1 MGRTIAGGLRISAMP
16 DVPEAGVFAYARYML
31 SSVRAWVDRKGAM
44 KTLRLEINRDVA
56 NLDTVFGMLGRAARE
71 AKVETRALAD
81 ENAQINLTEQRR
93 AGAERALDEL
103 KAKLAD
109 ENSKFESV
117 EKGLSATLA
126 TCEQTVAKTGAE
138 LDRVEGERRAL
149 RERKKEVERQQR
161 TYLKSS
167 EDRDAHA
174 AKAALAEQ
182 KTALRKSA
190 EDLRR
195 DAKKLEP
202 ERVELDKKL
211 AALEAPAKEAA
222 ARYEAARGD
231 LDNTRRALGDARAG
245 HSHRLEELEDQKGH
259 QSREASQAEAEIGR
273 RLITLGTLLNLN
285 RVEDQAFANLYERID
300 ALRASIAAREAD
312 IEQLKG
318 EQSQYDKGALV
329 RGGAVLGGGV
339 VLLITLICVL
349 IAVLR
354 H

>member
-1 MGRTIAGGLRISAMP
+1 MGRTVSGGLRISAMP
-16 DVPEAGVFAYARYML
+16 DVPEAGVLAYARYMVH
-31 SSVRAWVDRKGAM
+31 SVRAWFDRKGAM
-44 KTLRLEINRDVA
+44 KTLREEINRDVA
-56 NLDTVFGMLGRAARE
+56 NLDTIFGLLGRAARE
-71 AKVETRALAD
+71 AKLDSRALAD
-81 ENAQINLTEQRR
+81 ENTQIDLTEKRR
-93 AGAERALDEL
+93 DAAERALGDL
-103 KAKLAD
+103 KGKLAE

-126 TCEQTVAKTGAE
+126 TCEETVKKTAAE

-149 RERKKEVERQQR
+149 RDRKKEVERQQR
-161 TYLKSS
+161 TYLKSA
-167 EDRDAHA
+167 EDREAHVS
-174 AKAALAEQ
+174 KAALPDQ
-182 KTALRKSA
+182 KEALRKSA

-222 ARYEAARGD
+222 ARYEAARSD

-245 HSHRLEELEDQKGH
+245 HDHRLQELEDQKGH
-259 QSREASQAEAEIGR
+259 QSREAAQAEAEIGR
-273 RLITLGTLLNLN
+273 RMITLGTLLNLN
-285 RVEDQAFANLYERID
+285 RVEHETFTNLYARID
-300 ALRASIAAREAD
+300 SLRASIAAREGD
-312 IEQLKG
+312 IELLKG
-318 EQSQYDKGALV
+318 EQTQYDKGALV